1 MSHVPREVSE
11 ALERWREAALVS
23 PEQAATLHAE
33 AERHAEH
40 GGRRGFQYVL
50 AATGGMVVLI
60 TAGVL
65 ADWAWP
71 RLGEPG
77 RCFVLMAAGFLV
89 HLLGLQLEPNERWRP
104 AGYLMQTSGLLIVLF
119 SFAYSERPWMDLSGP
134 AIAIGIGA
142 LVLPLLLTYRSIGRD
157 PFMPAVHVALGL
169 AFLAVFLDR
178 ATPLDED
185 AIVWVLDGVLLLV
198 GIGLVAR
205 LRREDGGEEDAR
217 ETAWALNAFT
227 AALYCGFVL
236 VGLTAA
242 GPFNMDDQTAWALDA
257 WLLGIVLLTLWGI
270 HRAPPA
276 LQREWFGLQL
286 AWCVLMAIPL
296 SFFTTLETM
305 DAPAELAALA
315 TAAIG
320 GLAMAY
326 GLQRAERSVLVAG
339 CLALLAAAWYY
350 GVDRGGVLG
359 AVAALAATAAL
370 LFWLSARLGRAP
382 AERGDAEPA
391 RL

>member
-1 MSHVPREVSE
+1 
-11 ALERWREAALVS
+11 
-23 PEQAATLHAE
+23 
-33 AERHAEH
+33 
-40 GGRRGFQYVL
+40 
-50 AATGGMVVLI
+50 
-60 TAGVL
+60 VL

-71 RLGEPG
+71 LLGEPG

-119 SFAYSERPWMDLSGP
+119 SFAYSERPWNDMSGP
-134 AIAIGIGA
+134 AIAVGVGA

-157 PFMPAVHVALGL
+157 PFMPAVHVAIGL

-185 AIVWVLDGVLLLV
+185 AIIWVLDGVLLVV
-198 GIGLVAR
+198 GFALLAR
-205 LRREDGGEEDAR
+205 LRREDDAL
-217 ETAWALNAFT
+217 ENAWALNAFV

-242 GPFNMDDQTAWALDA
+242 GPFDMNDQTAWALDA
-257 WLLGIVLLTLWGI
+257 WLLGIVALTLWGI
-270 HRAPPA
+270 HRAPPS

-286 AWCVLMAIPL
+286 SWCVLMAIPL
-296 SFFTTLETM
+296 SFYTTLESL
-305 DAPAELAALA
+305 DAPSEVAALV

-320 GLAMAY
+320 GAAMAY
-326 GLQRAERSVLVAG
+326 GLQRTERSVLVAG
-339 CLALLAAAWYY
+339 CFALLSAAWYY

-370 LFWLSARLGRAP
+370 LFWLSARLGRA
-382 AERGDAEPA
+382 GDAEPA